1 MMTMWITKET
11 TTTTAMTILVMPT
24 TVTAMVTDGAAAPG
38 GEGVTWP
45 QFLKWLMEFLPGAV
59 APNKVDWMNAWIG
72 FGTLLLAVV
81 VLAPDFVR
89 WLRDW

>member
-24 TVTAMVTDGAAAPG
+24 TVTTMVTGGAAAPG

-45 QFLKWLMEFLPGAV
+45 QFLKWLIESLPGAV
-59 APNKVDWMNAWIG
+59 ALNEVDWMNAWIG

-81 VLAPDFVR
+81 LLAPDFVR
-89 WLRDW
+89 